1 METKEK
7 TDVMKDNHTAID
19 EVDMI
24 NNNRTMDMEGHHNK
38 EIMVI
43 MVTMVTI
50 MVIMEVI
57 KITTR
62 VMIILHKNPNQLK

>member
-24 NNNRTMDMEGHHNK
+24 NNNRTLDMEDHHNK

-43 MVTMVTI
+43 MVTI
-50 MVIMEVI
+50 MVI
-57 KITTR
+57 
-62 VMIILHKNPNQLK
+62 